1 MLRFSPHA
9 RSPHVVAFLSYFIL
23 FIIETVHFLEE
34 HMTTHDKR
42 PLPWAV
48 PDSTRACKES
58 KGRRGEQGRRRG
70 QAGTARRAVTGQ
82 RRGQTATRTGTAK
95 RAGTARRAGAWK
107 RAGITRRAEEISK
120 RLGTATGVETPRRE
134 GRYDIRCRPLA
145 YAAVEEKIGTS
156 PEVQSCK
163 QIMVLVLSDCTSCK
177 ASRGFRDQ
185 G

>member
-1 MLRFSPHA
+1 MTLELEGVAHGLLRFSPHA

-70 QAGTARRAVTGQ
+70 QGRRGEQ
-82 RRGQTATRTGTAK
+82 ERRRGQGRRESSDRTAK
-95 RAGTARRAGAWK
+95 RAGTARRAGTGQ
-107 RAGITRRAEEISK
+107 RLGQTRREQ
-120 RLGTATGVETPRRE
+120 GRRRGQE
-134 GRYDIRCRPLA
+134 QQGGQGHGR
-145 YAAVEEKIGTS
+145 G
-156 PEVQSCK
+156 
-163 QIMVLVLSDCTSCK
+163 
-177 ASRGFRDQ
+177 Q